1 MAERKKQRRTGKAF
15 GEKGLEKKRGARM
28 SILQFKTANCKDCY
42 KCIRHCAIKAI
53 EVRDH
58 QAQIIERDC
67 VLCGRCTLVC
77 PQNAKEVRNDVH
89 LVKEWIRAG
98 KTVVANVAPSFAA
111 HYAVNDFASFAAMLY
126 SLGFAQAKETAE
138 GAFWV
143 KSQYEELLAKQE
155 YPVLISSCC
164 PTVNQLIEKHYP
176 KAIPYLAPV
185 MTPMQAQAQAIKQ
198 TQPDALVVFIG
209 PCIAKKAECEQQ
221 PGLTDCV
228 LTFEELNGWMEE
240 EHVTLPPLAESPA
253 EPRYRSRFF
262 PMGGGIIASMD
273 AQPDT
278 QYICIDELENC
289 MDALQEI
296 IDGKLTHCFV
306 EMSACKGSCIN
317 GPATGHRSPHTI
329 AATAKVRTF
338 ASQPG
343 GMVDFDTPNDTPLA
357 QSFRDRQVVFP
368 VPNQA
373 EIAAILHKMG
383 KNTAED
389 ELNCGACGYA
399 TCREKAIAI
408 YYGKA
413 DVSMCLPYMKKKAES
428 MADQIIQATPNG
440 IIVVDVQMKIQQINQ
455 AACRLFQI
463 QNPSDAI
470 GMPISQIMDE
480 FDFVQAF
487 SNQQSTF
494 DQKAYL
500 AEYRKNLEQ
509 SFIYDAEDNL
519 VFCIMKDI
527 TEEEANR
534 ENLRKT
540 KNEAVE
546 ITDKIIAKQMRI
558 VQEIASLLGETA
570 AETKIAL
577 TKLQHTVV
585 MEEQEER

>member
-1 MAERKKQRRTGKAF
+1 M
-15 GEKGLEKKRGARM
+15 
-28 SILQFKTANCKDCY
+28 
-42 KCIRHCAIKAI
+42 
-53 EVRDH
+53 
-58 QAQIIERDC
+58 
-67 VLCGRCTLVC
+67 
-77 PQNAKEVRNDVH
+77 
-89 LVKEWIRAG
+89 
-98 KTVVANVAPSFAA
+98 
-111 HYAVNDFASFAAMLY
+111 
-126 SLGFAQAKETAE
+126 
-138 GAFWV
+138 
-143 KSQYEELLAKQE
+143 
-155 YPVLISSCC
+155 ISSCC

-185 MTPMQAQAQAIKQ
+185 MTPMQAEAQAIKHA
-198 TQPDALVVFIG
+198 QPDALVVFIG

-228 LTFEELNGWMEE
+228 LTFEELNAWMEE
-240 EHVTLPPLAESPA
+240 EQVALPPLSQTPA

-262 PMGGGIIASMD
+262 PIEGGIIASMD
-273 AQPDT
+273 VQPDI
-278 QYICIDELENC
+278 QYICIDELEHC

-296 IDGKLTHCFV
+296 IDGRLTHCFV
-306 EMSACKGSCIN
+306 EMSACKGSCVN
-317 GPATGHRSPHTI
+317 GPATGRRSPHTI
-329 AATAKVRTF
+329 AATGRIRAF
-338 ASQPG
+338 ATNPDG
-343 GMVDFDTPNDTPLA
+343 PVDFDSPNDMSLTQA
-357 QSFRDRQVVFP
+357 FRDRQVLFP
-368 VPNQA
+368 VPDQA
-373 EIAAILHKMG
+373 EIAAILQKMG

-399 TCREKAIAI
+399 TCREKAIAT

-455 AACRLFQI
+455 AACKLFQI
-463 QNPSDAI
+463 QNPLDAI
-470 GMPISQIMDE
+470 GMPVSQIMDE

-487 SNQQSTF
+487 ANQQSVL
-494 DQKAYL
+494 DQKVYL

-509 SFIYDAEDNL
+509 SFIYDAEDHL

-527 TEEEANR
+527 TEEETSR

-577 TKLQHTVV
+577 TRLQHTVL
-585 MEEQEER
+585 MEEQEEP